1 MNVRLQ
7 LTAALVL
14 WAGTAAPPRQTP
26 TFSSRVEAVRVDVLV
41 TQNGQP
47 VRGLRLADFAVD
59 DNGVPQQVDLVSSEQ
74 LPLNVILTLDM
85 SASVA
90 GEPLDQL
97 RRAGRALLDGLRPG
111 DRAALIT
118 FSHVVSMRASLTG
131 DVGLVRRAL
140 DSSEA
145 TGNTSL
151 VDASYAGMVL
161 GESDV
166 GRALLLVFSDGLDS
180 SSWLLSE
187 EVLDIARRCDVVAY
201 GVSVG
206 RTPKSDFLRDLS
218 DVTGGTHI
226 EIQSTKDLSA
236 TFLSVLDEFRH
247 RYVVS
252 YSPQGVS
259 KEGWHQLTVRVK
271 GRGATVKARP
281 GYFAGS

>member
-1 MNVRLQ
+1 M
-7 LTAALVL
+7 
-14 WAGTAAPPRQTP
+14 G
-26 TFSSRVEAVRVDVLV
+26 
-41 TQNGQP
+41 
-47 VRGLRLADFAVD
+47 
-59 DNGVPQQVDLVSSEQ
+59 
-74 LPLNVILTLDM
+74 LPLTHDARGM
-85 SASVA
+85 PHDTVA
-90 GEPLDQL
+90 TRATPPLSFVVRTT
-97 RRAGRALLDGLRPG
+97 RRLFL
-111 DRAALIT
+111 
-118 FSHVVSMRASLTG
+118 
-131 DVGLVRRAL
+131 
-140 DSSEA
+140 
-145 TGNTSL
+145 
-151 VDASYAGMVL
+151 VL

-166 GRALLLVFSDGLDS
+166 GRPLLLVFSDGLDS

-252 YSPQGVS
+252 YSPRGVS

-271 GRGATVKARP
+271 GRTATVKARS

>member
-7 LTAALVL
+7 MTAALLL
-14 WAGTAAPPRQTP
+14 WAGTVAPPRQTP

-41 TQNGQP
+41 TENGRP
-47 VRGLRLADFAVD
+47 VRGLQPADFALE
-59 DNGVPQQVDLVSSEQ
+59 DNGVPQQVDLVSAEQ

-90 GEPLDQL
+90 GEPLDHL
-97 RRAGRALLDGLRPG
+97 RRAGRALLDGLRTG
-111 DRAALIT
+111 DRAALVT
-118 FSHVVSMRASLTG
+118 ASHVVAMGAPLTG
-131 DVGLVRRAL
+131 DVGRLRRAL

-145 TGNTSL
+145 IGNTSL
-151 VDASYAGMVL
+151 IDASYAGMVL

-180 SSWLLSE
+180 SSWLLSD
-187 EVLDIARRCDVVAY
+187 EVLDIARRCDAVVY

-206 RTPKSDFLRDLS
+206 QAPKSDFLRNLS
-218 DVTGGTHI
+218 DVTGGKHI
-226 EIQSTKDLSA
+226 EIESTKDLSA
-236 TFLSVLDEFRH
+236 AFLSVLDEFRN
-247 RYVVS
+247 RYLVS
-252 YSPQGVS
+252 YSPRGVS

-271 GRGATVKARP
+271 GRTATIKARS